1 MSDDSDQNDD
11 IASAGASRRRV
22 LRLGAIGA
30 AGVVSIRPALAS
42 TVGSVL
48 NCEIPV
54 PDPGNSGKYVKSDG
68 TLVAAGTSGAYPPAY
83 RPLKGEEV
91 RRAMS
96 AGGPLVGYDY
106 SRSQAYLNYVRKLQ
120 RGQSGFTCYA
130 SLQMPRR

>member
-1 MSDDSDQNDD
+1 MNDDSDQNDD
-11 IASAGASRRRV
+11 IRADGASRRRV

-54 PDPGNSGKYVKSDG
+54 PDAGNSGKYIKSDG
-68 TLVAAGTSGAYPPAY
+68 SLVAAGTSGAYPPAR
-83 RPLKGEEV
+83 RPLKGEDV
-91 RRAMS
+91 RHALS
-96 AGGPLVGYDY
+96 SGGPLVGYDY
-106 SRSQAYLNYVRKLQ
+106 SRSQAYMKYVRNLQ